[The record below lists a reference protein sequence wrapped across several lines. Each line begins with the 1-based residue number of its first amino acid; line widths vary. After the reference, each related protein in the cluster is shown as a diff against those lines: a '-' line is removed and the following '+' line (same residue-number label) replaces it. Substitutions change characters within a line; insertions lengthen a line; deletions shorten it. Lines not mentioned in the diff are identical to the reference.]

1 MYVRACVCVC
11 VCACACACVCL
22 CVWFAGEITFPDFM
36 EVMTETMS
44 CTTQWGQLKTP
55 LNGHVGF
62 DSLQSQ
68 ITQKALKRGFE
79 FNLMVVG
86 EFLCSAQGEVR
97 LLAFVGV

>member
-1 MYVRACVCVC
+1 MRVRA
-11 VCACACACVCL
+11 
-22 CVWFAGEITFPDFM
+22 WAGEVTFPDFL
-36 EVMTETMS
+36 EIMTETMS
-44 CTTQWGQLKTP
+44 STTQWGQLKTP

-86 EFLCSAQGEVR
+86 KFLSVSQYS
-97 LLAFVGV
+97 